1 MIFVDRFGG
10 DGGKVALALLRP
22 PVPGETPGLQPG
34 RPSDRPPKNTSSLK
48 SRKSQSWHLHRQY
61 RIDPY
66 RSRRKIVFFFRHAV
80 DWRPMAKKSRFKLP
94 PLHHGGETIGQ
105 RLARLRKAKGL
116 TQVALAK
123 KIGII
128 QTLVSEYELDKLRLH
143 AEMLMRFALALEV
156 SADEILGLKPTEGKT
171 VKASFRML
179 ERLEK
184 IQKLTPTP
192 RKALLKT
199 IDMYLS
205 AAEGKPR

>member
-1 MIFVDRFGG
+1 
-10 DGGKVALALLRP
+10 
-22 PVPGETPGLQPG
+22 
-34 RPSDRPPKNTSSLK
+34 
-48 SRKSQSWHLHRQY
+48 
-61 RIDPY
+61 
-66 RSRRKIVFFFRHAV
+66 
-80 DWRPMAKKSRFKLP
+80 
-94 PLHHGGETIGQ
+94 
-105 RLARLRKAKGL
+105 LARLRKAKGL

-128 QTLVSEYELDKLRLH
+128 QGLISDYELDKLRLH
-143 AEMLMRFALALEV
+143 AEMLMRFALALGV

-184 IQKLTPTP
+184 IQKLSLTP

-205 AAEGKPR
+205 AAEKKPR

>member
-1 MIFVDRFGG
+1 MAQ
-10 DGGKVALALLRP
+10 KS
-22 PVPGETPGLQPG
+22 E
-34 RPSDRPPKNTSSLK
+34 SS
-48 SRKSQSWHLHRQY
+48 
-61 RIDPY
+61 
-66 RSRRKIVFFFRHAV
+66 
-80 DWRPMAKKSRFKLP
+80 LP
-94 PLHHGGETIGQ
+94 PLKQGGETIGQ

-128 QTLVSEYELDKLRLH
+128 QGLISDYELDKLRLH
-143 AEMLMRFALALEV
+143 AEMLMRFALALGV

-184 IQKLTPTP
+184 IQKLSLTP

-205 AAEGKPR
+205 AAEKKPR